1 MISLQGV
8 ETKKVNVKVTKE
20 DLMEGAVD
28 NLNLSDLYTLT
39 RNLLYKQMK
48 LPLYA
53 YTKAGKWFVKE
64 EVGYGN
70 HSWDKEV
77 YIRDVTKRDEEFL
90 SVIKYVYTVKE
101 EQL

>member
-28 NLNLSDLYTLT
+28 NFNLSDLYTLT
-39 RNLLYKQMK
+39 RNLLHKEMGV
-48 LPLYA
+48 PIYA
-53 YTKAGKWFVKE
+53 FIKKGKWFVKE

-70 HSWDKEV
+70 HSYDKEV

-90 SVIKYVYTVKE
+90 SIIKYVYTVKE